1 MSLRLARRTS
11 RGWGFTLVELLVVI
25 GIIALLISILL
36 PVLSRAREQA
46 KRVQCLSNM
55 RQLGMAVL
63 MYANEHHD
71 LMPAGAEGPPQ
82 IRWDWVYW
90 DPTSSPFNDLSEG
103 PVAPYM
109 SITRGSNNKTNPA
122 QILFCPSDLAEWH
135 LVNPLAGRPPYPY
148 SYSINAYACDNSR
161 AYDLMGPNAQRSSFK
176 ITFVRKPA
184 QKIMFIDESEATI
197 NDGLWVPE
205 AFDYDQLA
213 DRHWRRHKNEL
224 DNDGT
229 MGNVCFFDGH
239 ATQVSRLDAR
249 NQDFWDP
256 WR

>member
-1 MSLRLARRTS
+1 MSFRLAHRRS
-11 RGWGFTLVELLVVI
+11 RGLGFTLVELLVVI

-36 PVLSRAREQA
+36 PALSRAREQA
-46 KRVQCLSNM
+46 KRVQCLSNL

-63 MYANEHHD
+63 IYCNEHHD

-82 IRWDWVYW
+82 ILWDWIYW
-90 DPTSSPFNDLSEG
+90 DPTT
-103 PVAPYM
+103 APYNDFTQGTLAPYLQIARGTGDNSNGA
-109 SITRGSNNKTNPA
+109 SIFK
-122 QILFCPSDLAEWH
+122 CPSDLPEWH
-135 LVNPLAGRPPYPY
+135 LVNPLAGRPPYKY
-148 SYSINAYACDNSR
+148 SYSINAYACDNGR
-161 AYDLMGPNAQRSSFK
+161 AYDLMGGNTAHANFK
-176 ITFVRKPA
+176 ITFVHKAA

-205 AFDYDQLA
+205 AFDYDQLS
-213 DRHWRRHKNEL
+213 DRHWHRHANEL

-256 WR
+256 SR